1 MGWLFPASVGS
12 CHLDSHHVPLDM
24 SWRSWEQMGQ
34 QPPVSLR
41 LRRAGSRRRGSQGS
55 QVDENGYFKEFQC
68 GERCW
73 SIGLYCFF
81 FNEVP
86 IFQRKPIASINHRT
100 CKLSRSWNPCASFLR
115 LEQDEEEYEGIL
127 YGYGFSYASLN
138 NMGSGMQGQP
148 VSIWG
153 LKRFMCPR
161 VVSEFS
167 ASSNHFW
174 VFFSGASKLSEPT
187 NLNNSVHNSQRWL
200 AGPIWTHLDPPRR
213 FFLVDFLAAMM
224 TPGYK
229 VRPSKW
235 RRTWV
240 FPKVYEILWRI

>member
-1 MGWLFPASVGS
+1 MAQAK
-12 CHLDSHHVPLDM
+12 
-24 SWRSWEQMGQ
+24 SWRSWGDCFQLPLVHVTWIHIMFHWTCREDPGSKWVNSPRFRSDSGVLGAGGGAARVARLMKTAI
-34 QPPVSLR
+34 LR
-41 LRRAGSRRRGSQGS
+41 NFN
-55 QVDENGYFKEFQC
+55 VENAAEALDY
-68 GERCW
+68 
-73 SIGLYCFF
+73 IVFF

-167 ASSNHFW
+167 ASSNHF
-174 VFFSGASKLSEPT
+174 
-187 NLNNSVHNSQRWL
+187 
-200 AGPIWTHLDPPRR
+200 
-213 FFLVDFLAAMM
+213 
-224 TPGYK
+224 
-229 VRPSKW
+229 
-235 RRTWV
+235 
-240 FPKVYEILWRI
+240 